1 MNRKTPKFIS
11 PDGEANAL
19 GTGCPITRRDF
30 VGTTLAAAG
39 AGAIAA
45 TVPGAGS
52 KAHAQGLDTAEWT
65 GPGGIG
71 DYARSNG
78 NTAEVVNAA
87 HRIRDGVHDASL
99 ANVVETGETY
109 DLVVVGGGVAGMG
122 AAYALHKKHGGSRRC
137 LVLENHPMF
146 GGESK
151 GNLIE
156 LDGHVMAAPQ
166 GANQGDRFTEGEFGD
181 LYRELGIPADFE
193 FAEATGTSRPL
204 RIANDH
210 YDLLFNKQ
218 KLATTGFYLGPQ
230 HGWFRDPT
238 WEDGYASLP
247 WPAEYKKTLTTWYR
261 DKQDYAPAGLGGKT
275 TDPSD
280 RGDTDDPTED
290 TKLAR
295 WLDTMTYAEFIR
307 DRMQLDPG
315 AIARY
320 IDPYIGTTLGGSL
333 DTVSAYGA
341 RVLGMPGVS
350 AAGWRWVEPK
360 DVLFS
365 FPMGNAVYPRYLVR
379 AMIPGAY
386 QDNSLE
392 TMVYG
397 RTRHEALD
405 LPSNSTRV
413 RLASTAVR
421 VEHEGSAEQA
431 DTVAVTY
438 DKGGKLYRVKARG
451 VVMACGGWV
460 GRRVVKGMP
469 DDLLAGYYTYTHT
482 PVLVANVAVRHWRY
496 LDKLGISAARWFE
509 GFGFATNLR
518 RPMIVGGKAE
528 ALSPDK
534 PTILT
539 FYMPFMQPGL
549 PAQAQT
555 ATGRQRLFNTSFAQF
570 EHQIRRQLQEMFGP
584 HGFDSKRDIGAIV
597 LNRWG
602 HALLV
607 PQPGFFF
614 GTDGKPSTRDLVR
627 KGFGRIAFGCAELQG
642 HTSWFAAYNEGK
654 RAALQLI

>member
-1 MNRKTPKFIS
+1 MKRENPNQTA
-11 PDGEANAL
+11 PDGEAAAL

-30 VGTTLAAAG
+30 VGSTLAAAG
-39 AGAIAA
+39 TGMLTSAL
-45 TVPGAGS
+45 PGSGS
-52 KAHAQGLDTAEWT
+52 IAHAQGLDKAAWT

-87 HRIRDGVHDASL
+87 HRIRDGLHDSSL
-99 ANVVETGETY
+99 GHVTDTKEVY
-109 DLVVVGGGVAGMG
+109 DLVVVGGGVAGMS
-122 AAYALHKKHGGSRRC
+122 AAYALHKKHGGTRRC

-156 LDGHVMAAPQ
+156 IDGHVLAAPQ
-166 GANQGDRFTEGEFGD
+166 GANQGDKFTTGPFGE

-193 FAEATGTSRPL
+193 FAKATGTSRPL
-204 RIANDH
+204 KIANDH

-218 KLATTGFYLGPQ
+218 KLATTGYYLGAE

-238 WEDGYASLP
+238 WQDGYASLP
-247 WPAEYKKTLTTWYR
+247 WPEDFKRTLTAWFS
-261 DKQDYAPAGLGGKT
+261 DKRDYAPEGIGGKT
-275 TDPSD
+275 TDPLSSD
-280 RGDTDDPTED
+280 DTEDPTED
-290 TKLAR
+290 TALAR
-295 WLDTMTYAEFIR
+295 WLDTMTYANFIR
-307 DRMQLDPG
+307 DHMKLDPA
-315 AIARY
+315 AIATY
-320 IDPYIGTTLGGSL
+320 VDPYIGTTLGGSL

-341 RVLGMPGVS
+341 RILGMPGVG
-350 AAGWRWVEPK
+350 AAGWRWVEPQ
-360 DVLFS
+360 DVLFA

-379 AMIPGAY
+379 AMIPDAY
-386 QDNSLE
+386 SDNSLK

-405 LPSNSTRV
+405 RRSNATRV
-413 RLASTAVR
+413 RLSSTVVR
-421 VEHEGSAEQA
+421 VEHEGGDEGA
-431 DTVAVTY
+431 DLVTVTY
-438 DKGGKLYRVKARG
+438 DKGGKLYQVRARG

-460 GRRVVKGMP
+460 NRRVVKGMP
-469 DDLLAGYYTYTHT
+469 SDLLAGYHTFTHT

-496 LDKLGISAARWFE
+496 LDKLGISAARWFD

-518 RPMIVGGKAE
+518 RPMRIDGKAE
-528 ALSPDK
+528 PLSPDK

-539 FYMPFMQPGL
+539 FYVPFMQPGL

-555 ATGRQRLFNTSFAQF
+555 VMGRQRLFETSFAGF
-570 EHQIRRQLQEMFGP
+570 EHQIRKQLQDMFGA
-584 HGFDSKRDIGAIV
+584 HGFDAKRDIGAIV

-602 HALLV
+602 HALAV

-614 GTDGKPSTRDLVR
+614 GTGGKPSARDLAR

-642 HTSWFAAYNEGK
+642 HTSWLAAFNEGR

>member
-1 MNRKTPKFIS
+1 MERKT
-11 PDGEANAL
+11 L

-30 VGTTLAAAG
+30 VGSTLAAA
-39 AGAIAA
+39 
-45 TVPGAGS
+45 VLPGAGS
-52 KAHAQGLDTAEWT
+52 IAQAQGLTKAEWT

-87 HRIRDGVHDASL
+87 HRIRDGEHDGTQGRVADTD
-99 ANVVETGETY
+99 EMY
-109 DLVVVGGGVAGMG
+109 DLVVVGGGVAGMA
-122 AAYALHKKHGGSRRC
+122 AAYALHKKHGGTRRC

-166 GANQGDRFTEGEFGD
+166 GANQGDRFTDGPFGE

-204 RIANDH
+204 KIANDH

-218 KLATTGFYLGPQ
+218 KLATTGYYLGPD

-238 WEDGYASLP
+238 WQDGYASLP
-247 WPAEYKKTLTTWYR
+247 WPEEYKRTLTAWFSDKR
-261 DKQDYAPAGLGGKT
+261 DHAPGGIGGKT
-275 TDPSD
+275 TDPLESD
-280 RGDTDDPTED
+280 DTHDPTEN
-290 TKLAR
+290 TALAR
-295 WLDTMTYAEFIR
+295 WLDTMTYADFIR
-307 DRMQLDPG
+307 EHLKLDPN

-320 IDPYIGTTLGGSL
+320 ADPYIGTTLGGSL

-350 AAGWRWVEPK
+350 AAGWRWVEPQ
-360 DVLFS
+360 DVLFA

-379 AMIPGAY
+379 AMIPDAY
-386 QDNSLE
+386 TDNSLK

-405 LPSNSTRV
+405 RKSNSTRV
-413 RLASTAVR
+413 RLASTVVR
-421 VEHEGSAEQA
+421 VEHEGSAGNA
-431 DTVAVTY
+431 DIVAVTY
-438 DKGGKLYRVKARG
+438 DKGGKLYRVRARG
-451 VVMACGGWV
+451 VVMASGGWV
-460 GRRVVKGMP
+460 NRRIVKGMP
-469 DDLLAGYYTYTHT
+469 PDLLAGYHTFTHT

-496 LDKLGISAARWFE
+496 LDKLGISAARWFD

-518 RPMIVGGKAE
+518 RPMRIDGKAE

-539 FYMPFMQPGL
+539 FYVPFMQPGL

-555 ATGRQRLFNTSFAQF
+555 AAGRLRLFGTSFTDF
-570 EHQIRRQLQEMFGP
+570 EHQIRKQLQEMFGA
-584 HGFDSKRDIGAIV
+584 HGFDAKRDIGAIV

-602 HALLV
+602 HALAV

-614 GTDGKPSTRDLVR
+614 GTGGKPAARDLAR
-627 KGFGRIAFGCAELQG
+627 QGFGRITFGCAELQG
-642 HTSWFAAYNEGK
+642 HTSWLAAYNEGR